1 MKPLITMI
9 LLLTLVG
16 CSTIKPVSVVTDEGN
31 WTVGQHDY
39 CVYKTGR
46 LLCVPSGSRVTI
58 PKEMV
63 AQHKEGEK
71 YKIEDSLFANSFD
84 FVSRVEEGLMKSEK
98 RLQVKVFDTKFSA
111 KPDDYSIW
119 NCITTG
125 LGSPA
130 VECKLMKQPDVKGKE
145 LIANKLEQQR
155 LGRKASG
162 TLHALSHKMI
172 EERCGAPLQRT
183 EDSIS
188 VAELYKGES
197 KLLAFHF
204 NTLREDK
211 LSLVSSMNSPPT
223 KLDHKSMLD
232 AWDGD
237 HGWMDIG
244 SSSGRENAAAIWILK
259 EMPCLEK

>member
-1 MKPLITMI
+1 MKWLSAGI
-9 LLLTLVG
+9 LLLALTG
-16 CSTIKPVSVVTDEGN
+16 CSTTKPVSVVTDDVN

-39 CVYKTGR
+39 CVYKANR
-46 LLCVPSGSRVTI
+46 LLCAPSGGRFTV

-71 YKIEDSLFANSFD
+71 YKIEDILFANSID
-84 FVSRVEEGLMKSEK
+84 FTSRIEEGLRKNEK
-98 RLQVKVFDTKFSA
+98 GLQLKVFDTKFSTN
-111 KPDDYSIW
+111 PDDYSIW

-130 VECKLMKQPDVKGKE
+130 VECKLMKQPSPKDKE

-155 LGRKASG
+155 LGRKASD
-162 TLHALSHKMI
+162 TLHVLTHKMI

-188 VAELYKGES
+188 VAELYQGES
-197 KLLAFHF
+197 RLLAFHF
-204 NTLREDK
+204 NTLSEDR
-211 LSLVSSMNSPPT
+211 LSLVSSMSSPPT

-244 SSSGRENAAAIWILK
+244 GSSEREGAAAIWILK
-259 EMPCLEK
+259 EMPCLQK